1 MGKQMWAAVTV
12 AALALL
18 GCDSAKT
25 AGPLAAPATT
35 GLVVHTESVFPIF
48 RLDSVPGTIKLGQ
61 VFTVYAL
68 EQDSPGAAFKPC
80 DSCFIDDKHIVHNG
94 FDSTGTI
101 LNYVGGRQGWPTNPH
116 LTLRAVRTGPD
127 TIGLGKNNRELLVP
141 VLVLSGS
148 PPPPPPPP
156 PPPGFPVC
164 RLDSVPSSITVG
176 QSFTVY
182 ASAQLKSGGPFVACD
197 SCWINLRNTS
207 NPVAAYVGGRQGW
220 PTSPHL
226 TIKAMKAGVDTLQ
239 MGKNNKDILVPITV
253 H

>member
-1 MGKQMWAAVTV
+1 MSKHLLAALTI
-12 AALALL
+12 AALASVACN
-18 GCDSAKT
+18 GANTD
-25 AGPLAAPATT
+25 GPLEAPAKA
-35 GLVVHTESVFPIF
+35 GLTVHAESIYPLF
-48 RLDSVPGTIKLGQ
+48 RLDSVPATIKLGQ

-68 EQDSPGAAFKPC
+68 EQPSAGAAFIPC
-80 DSCFIDDKHIVHNG
+80 DSCFIDDKHVVHNG
-94 FDSTGTI
+94 FDTAGTI

-141 VLVLSGS
+141 VVVLSGS

-156 PPPGFPVC
+156 GFPVF

-197 SCWINLRNTS
+197 SCWINLRSTS
-207 NPVAAYVGGRQGW
+207 NKVAAYVGGRLGW
-220 PTSPHL
+220 PTNPHL
-226 TIKAMKAGVDTLQ
+226 TIKAMAAGVDTLQ